1 MPVSKGSQ
9 LGSSPGS
16 SASCWASWEASP
28 LALASALTKVAR
40 LTGHGPAL
48 GRVEHLLEG
57 TSQLWNHPRL
67 GATVMT
73 LSLLV
78 AGFGVP
84 LLSEL
89 HHPLETW
96 GRHVLRLL
104 GVLA

>member
-1 MPVSKGSQ
+1 
-9 LGSSPGS
+9 
-16 SASCWASWEASP
+16 
-28 LALASALTKVAR
+28 
-40 LTGHGPAL
+40 
-48 GRVEHLLEG
+48 
-57 TSQLWNHPRL
+57 
-67 GATVMT
+67 MT